1 MDFRS
6 RLIALRAVLFVVA
19 RAGREFAFMPVAV
32 VRGVRKSS
40 ARDDTAGVFERVAV
54 RARVAPVRDV
64 VLAVRLTTL
73 VAVRDWDAV
82 SRDATFDVVV
92 EFVRDKESVPRTAA
106 DDAPND
112 SAIIIMETIIP
123 FISFKEQVSK
133 K

>member
-6 RLIALRAVLFVVA
+6 RLIALRAVFVVAA
-19 RAGREFAFMPVAV
+19 RAGREFVAV
-32 VRGVRKSS
+32 FVVARGVRKSS

-82 SRDATFDVVV
+82 SRDATFDVGA